1 MNVCFPVLQNL
12 GLASRVYG
20 HFSCA
25 PEYVVVDMITCE
37 VATISNGGQILRYGT
52 CDPVD
57 GLDGHRVDAIAAGE
71 IGGAMQQK
79 LSRVGIRVFQAR
91 EGTIGENLVLLE
103 ENGLPEHLPDQ
114 DRPGHRHGCDH

>member
-37 VATISNGGQILRYGT
+37 VTTINNCGQLLQYGT
-52 CDPVD
+52 CDPID
-57 GLDGHRVDAIAAGE
+57 GLDGHKVDALVVGE
-71 IGGAMQQK
+71 IGGAVLCK

-91 EGTIGENLVLLE
+91 EGTVGENLVFLE
-103 ENGLPEHLPDQ
+103 ANSLPEHLPVQ
-114 DRPGHRHGCDH
+114 NRHGHSHGCPH